1 MGNGNN
7 YTISSHESDLKNVC
21 KEKKNKHHAEIE
33 NASHPLCSVE
43 NILLHSETHWINLK
57 NKNTF
62 IKIFSLF

>member
-43 NILLHSETHWINLK
+43 NILLHSETH
-57 NKNTF
+57 
-62 IKIFSLF
+62 